1 MDTHVPNKVHYHAH
15 AHVFLSTATQ
25 SGPTSKDS
33 PMDLREVRKS
43 LFGADHLKRKTSRGK
58 GKVKVITRTLLA
70 MSKTSQ
76 VCGGWKLSDTNYI
89 RR

>member
-1 MDTHVPNKVHYHAH
+1 MLMLMLMYFFPEGAS
-15 AHVFLSTATQ
+15 STATQ
-25 SGPTSKDS
+25 SDS
-33 PMDLREVRKS
+33 PVDLREIRKS
-43 LFGADHLKRKTSRGK
+43 LFGADHLKKKTARGK
-58 GKVKVITRTLLA
+58 GKVKVVTRTLLA